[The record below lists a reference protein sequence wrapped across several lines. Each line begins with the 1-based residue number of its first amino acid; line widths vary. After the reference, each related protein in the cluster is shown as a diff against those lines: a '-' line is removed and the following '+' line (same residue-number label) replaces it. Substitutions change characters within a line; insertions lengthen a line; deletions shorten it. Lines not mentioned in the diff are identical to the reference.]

1 MNKQIVNYDD
11 TFLETHFSDDQII
24 AMYLSAHDRSPYTYR
39 NYKNAIGQFRLFIG
53 MKRLRDV
60 TWRDVEAFKLGLYR
74 GVCGGSGKPKSSATI
89 AGYIAPLRSLYK
101 WGSDAN
107 IGLFPGNP
115 TSCIRSP
122 KVDVTSKNH
131 YLTKDEL
138 TELLAQLKKISF
150 RDYLLGLTLVMLG
163 LRVSEVVQIK
173 TGDFHKDPAG
183 ISTWLTVVKG
193 KGGKSREVKV
203 PPVLGQLLQK
213 YMDKEGKTMLDARV
227 FPLTGRQV
235 ERIIQR
241 ARENARLKKKV
252 TPHWLRHTN
261 ATMALLFGASIQQVQ
276 DHLGHAQINTTQ
288 RYLHTVDLLKKA
300 ASDFVEDGII
310 DII

>member
-1 MNKQIVNYDD
+1 MNKQIVSYDRSE
-11 TFLETHFSDDQII
+11 ETQFSDDQII

-39 NYKNAIGQFRLFIG
+39 NYNYAIEQFRMFIG
-53 MKRLRDV
+53 MKRLRDA
-60 TWRDVEAFKLGLYR
+60 TWREVEAFKIALYK
-74 GVCGGSGKPKSSATI
+74 GVCGGSGKPKSPATV

-122 KVDVTSKNH
+122 KVDITSKNH

-138 TELLAQLKKISF
+138 AELLMQLKKMGF

-173 TGDFHKDPAG
+173 GEDFHKDPAG

-203 PPVLGQLLQK
+203 PAILGQLLQK
-213 YMDKEGKTMLDARV
+213 HMNEERNMMQDGRV
-227 FPLTGRQV
+227 FPLTDRQV

-241 ARENARLKKKV
+241 ARENARLTKKV
-252 TPHWLRHTN
+252 TPHWLRHTH

-276 DHLGHAQINTTQ
+276 DHLGHVQINTTQ
-288 RYLHTVDLLKKA
+288 RYLHTVDLVKKA
-300 ASDFVEDGII
+300 ASDYVEDGII